1 MTLQFYSKTKA
12 TSLIVAF
19 LCLYFTNFSVN
30 AQSVDTQKD
39 RTARVYYSLGDEN
52 NVPLTK
58 PVEDFDC
65 TDQIFTTVELNNYTK
80 GKYQLS
86 ISWIDPNDD
95 VRENTRYPFQVN
107 SSKRITK
114 LWAWLSLSR
123 AKGAGVLAWINPAA
137 GLEEF
142 IGQWKVEVRVD
153 NELVN
158 TGNFVVRC

>member
-1 MTLQFYSKTKA
+1 MNLQFHSKTKA

-19 LCLYFTNFSVN
+19 LCLAITNFSVD
-30 AQSVDTQKD
+30 AQSADKQTQ
-39 RTARVYYSLGDEN
+39 RTARVFYSLGDEN

-58 PVEDFDC
+58 PITDFDC
-65 TDQIFTTVELNNYTK
+65 TDQIFTTVELNNYPK

-95 VRENTRYPFQVN
+95 VRENTRYPFHVN
-107 SSKRITK
+107 NSKSITK

-123 AKGAGVLAWINPAA
+123 AKGAGVLAWMNPAA

-153 NELVN
+153 NKLVN